1 MSLPNIP
8 NINPITGLEPEQVA
22 LLILASI
29 ALEEIGLAH
38 VINAEGEKIQAA
50 LGTLVDENG
59 DQVNPEVVATTFAE
73 LLEVNTSV
81 EKTLRTIIKKEM
93 LLQFKL
99 EDTLAYLAT
108 LPPVTTTVTPTCDC
122 SLSLDVTIEGN
133 DIVQPTLPVVGPPGS
148 DPTGSSTLDILVDI
162 CTGCS
167 ATFNAISW
175 DYQRTPG
182 SPQFRQQ
189 FTAET
194 INVECTEVE
203 GAIVSMILSG
213 TGNAIGAGGGFTGQV
228 EYVLVIDAITGIATL
243 TLLNNGVVY
252 LQAQPLGVEFTIT
265 PCPPVA

>member
-8 NINPITGLEPEQVA
+8 NINPITGLDPEQVA

-50 LGTLVDENG
+50 LGTLVDASG
-59 DQVNPEVVATTFAE
+59 AQVGPLALTLEE

-81 EKTLRTIIKKEM
+81 EKTLRTVIKKEM

-108 LPPVTTTVTPTCDC
+108 LPPVTTTVTPPTCDC

-148 DPTGSSTLDILVDI
+148 APTGSSTLDILVDI

-167 ATFNAISW
+167 PTFNAISW

-203 GAIVSMILSG
+203 GTIVSMTLSG

-228 EYVLVIDAITGIATL
+228 EYVLVIDSTTGIATL
-243 TLLNNGVVY
+243 TLLNNGIVY